1 MHRHLALPLALLIA
15 CSSPPPSGDDLGGH
29 QREVSSAS
37 PGAKAAVER
46 GLVLLYAF
54 NHDAA
59 IEAFQEAL
67 RLDPSCAMAW
77 WGIAHANGPHINNPE
92 VSPERARAG
101 REAADKAIALIGSA
115 TPVEQA
121 LIRAQDK
128 RFAADPNALRGPLDR
143 AYAEA
148 MDKAWEAHSQ
158 DPDVGTLRAEALMDL
173 QPWDLWDEA
182 GRPKGQATI
191 IVSTLEAVLRL
202 QPDNPGAN
210 HLYVHAMEASPTPEK
225 AQGAAERLRTLVP
238 AAGHLVHMPAHI
250 DARLGAW
257 GRAIEANQAAIEADR
272 KVAERT
278 PKAGFY
284 RLYMLHSQHFLAW
297 AAMQAGR
304 SALAEEA
311 ARAMVKGVPA
321 EFIASSAPLVDGY
334 MPVVLH
340 VLVRF
345 GKWDQVLQEPAFPP
359 ELIVANAVRH
369 YARGVAWAAL
379 GRVEDAEVEAR
390 ELGQWVAKI
399 DERPIGNNL
408 ARKVLEIPVRAL
420 AGEIAFRKKDVD
432 EAVAQ
437 LRQAVTVE
445 DSLRYD
451 EPPDWMTSPR
461 HALAA
466 VLLSAGRHDQA
477 REVLQADLRRF
488 PENVWALRGLVAAAE
503 AAKEASKKSEY
514 ESRFQKAA
522 AGADVQIESPC
533 LCVPLPPK

>member
-1 MHRHLALPLALLIA
+1 MHTPRVLAFVALLA
-15 CSSPPPSGDDLGGH
+15 GCSSTPPSGDDLGGH
-29 QREVSSAS
+29 RREVSSAS
-37 PGAKAAVER
+37 PAARAAVER

-54 NHDAA
+54 NHDGA

-67 RLDPSCAMAW
+67 RLDPSCPMAW

-92 VSPERARAG
+92 VSPERAKAG
-101 REAADKAIALIGSA
+101 REAADQAIALLGSA

-121 LIRAQDK
+121 LIRAQDA
-128 RFAADPNALRGPLDR
+128 RFSRDPAAPRGPLDR

-148 MDKAWEAHSQ
+148 MDKAWEAHPQ

-182 GRPKGQATI
+182 GRPKGATTI
-191 IVSTLEAVLRL
+191 IVNTLEAVLRL

-210 HLYVHAMEASPTPEK
+210 HLYVHAMEASPTPDK
-225 AQGAAERLRTLVP
+225 AQGAADRLRTLVP
-238 AAGHLVHMPAHI
+238 GAGHLVHMPAHI
-250 DARLGAW
+250 DARLGHW

-272 KVAERT
+272 RVAERT

-284 RLYMLHSQHFLAW
+284 RLYMLHNHHFLAW

-304 SALAEEA
+304 SELSLEA

-321 EFIASSAPLVDGY
+321 EFIASSAPVVDGY

-369 YARGVAWAAL
+369 YARGVALSAL
-379 GRVEDAEVEAR
+379 GRVDEAEAEAR
-390 ELGQWVAKI
+390 ELAAWVAKI
-399 DERPIGNNL
+399 DDRAMGNNP
-408 ARKVLEIPVRAL
+408 ARRVLEIPVRTL
-420 AGEIAFRKKDVD
+420 AGEIAFRKGDVD

-437 LRQAVTVE
+437 LRQAVAVE
-445 DSLRYD
+445 NELRYD
-451 EPPDWMTSPR
+451 EPPDWMTTPR
-461 HALAA
+461 HPLAA
-466 VLLSAGRHDQA
+466 ILLSAGRHDQA
-477 REVLQADLRRF
+477 REVLLADLRRF
-488 PENVWALRGLVAAAE
+488 PENGWALRGLVAASAGEPSQRAE
-503 AAKEASKKSEY
+503 WEA
-514 ESRFQKAA
+514 RFQRAW
-522 AGADVQIESPC
+522 AGADVQIDTPC
-533 LCVPLPPK
+533 MCVPGAK